1 MIRSL
6 YMVEIMSLSEF
17 GDYLRCAREVHGMS
31 LRELEHITR
40 IRIKYL
46 TAIEEGDVGVLQSDI
61 QLYGFVRRYAQ
72 QVGLDPDNVMSML
85 HQALQK
91 RSKTGFLNLFGV
103 KKRVTKSQK
112 YRPDVA
118 LPNSK
123 MMFEVSAEQRIP
135 SLLKRLVNSQ
145 TFIVVLLVVSLMI
158 FFAWGSPYIKN
169 RIAMLNRQDVSTP
182 ILLGPTITSTFLSY
196 VSVTSTNLPPVV
208 NFSDITLTII
218 AEQRSLVKVTV
229 DGALEYQ
236 GILQMG
242 ERGDYY
248 GNYRIELTTG
258 NGKGIRVI
266 YNQSEEGI
274 MGEFGEVVTWVF
286 SPNSKSIFSSD
297 TINSINLNPTN
308 SQ

>member
-1 MIRSL
+1 
-6 YMVEIMSLSEF
+6 
-17 GDYLRCAREVHGMS
+17 MS
-31 LRELEHITR
+31 LRELEHVTR

-61 QLYGFVRRYAQ
+61 QLYGFVRSYAQ
-72 QVGLDPDNVMSML
+72 QVGLDPDNTLSML

-91 RSKTGFLNLFGV
+91 RSKTGLLNLFGV
-103 KKRVTKSQK
+103 KKRATKSQK
-112 YRPDVA
+112 SWPDVA

-123 MMFEVSAEQRIP
+123 MMFEKSTEQRIP
-135 SLLKRLVNSQ
+135 SLLKKLVNPQ
-145 TFIVVLLVVSLMI
+145 ILIVVLLVVSLTV
-158 FFAWGSPYIKN
+158 FFTWGNPYIKN
-169 RIAMLNRQDVSTP
+169 RIALLNRQDVSTP
-182 ILLGPTITSTFLSY
+182 IILGPTITSTFLSY

-208 NFSDITLTII
+208 NFSDINLTII

-242 ERGDYY
+242 ERRDYY
-248 GNYRIELTTG
+248 GNDRIELTTG

-266 YNQSEEGI
+266 YNQSDGGV

-297 TINSINLNPTN
+297 TIDSIDLSPTS

>member
-1 MIRSL
+1 
-6 YMVEIMSLSEF
+6 MSLSEF
-17 GDYLRCAREVHGMS
+17 GDYLKHAREVHGMS
-31 LRELEHITR
+31 LRELEHVTR

-61 QLYGFVRRYAQ
+61 QLYGFVRSYAQ
-72 QVGLDPDNVMSML
+72 QVGLDPDNTLSML

-91 RSKTGFLNLFGV
+91 RSKTGLLNVFGV

-112 YRPDVA
+112 SWPDVA

-123 MMFEVSAEQRIP
+123 MMFEKSTEQRIP
-135 SLLKRLVNSQ
+135 SLLKKLVNPQ
-145 TFIVVLLVVSLMI
+145 ILIVVLLVVSLTV

-169 RIAMLNRQDVSTP
+169 MIALLNRQDVSTP
-182 ILLGPTITSTFLSY
+182 IILGPTITSTFLSY

-208 NFSDITLTII
+208 NFSDINLTII

-242 ERGDYY
+242 ERRDYY
-248 GNYRIELTTG
+248 GNDRIELTTG

-266 YNQSEEGI
+266 YNQSDGGV

-297 TINSINLNPTN
+297 TIDSIDLSPTS